1 MQWEFMMVM
10 KRIYFIKI
18 VSTHQELYSHQIKYN
33 LVITCSLS
41 KGILILSIR
50 HSETVQ
56 SSIKP
61 IFKMIYD
68 LQQVTGILSKCHSQ
82 ILFKI
87 NRLFQKI
94 Y

>member
-1 MQWEFMMVM
+1 MMVM

-33 LVITCSLS
+33 LAITCSLS

-56 SSIKP
+56 S
-61 IFKMIYD
+61 
-68 LQQVTGILSKCHSQ
+68 
-82 ILFKI
+82 
-87 NRLFQKI
+87 
-94 Y
+94 